1 MTLKSI
7 LLIRHAESL
16 EDVDP
21 TMHNISDDSVV
32 GLTEFG
38 KIQAKELG
46 QWIMSKVGLSAKLK
60 ILLSPSNRAKETWS
74 VIASD
79 FANPIEVDSDER
91 IRNLN
96 WGNITLE
103 TRSIIEAER
112 YEIGVL
118 HYCFPGGTNTP
129 EYIRAIDELVEEVI
143 LGCLEPDF
151 PEHIIVITHGFA
163 LRVIA
168 RSLLLIAEDE
178 FRQLRNPPN
187 GYHLE
192 LECLAEQGRFVPTEP
207 PLVVK

>member
-21 TMHNISDDSVV
+21 TMHNIADDSVV

-46 QWIMSKVGLSAKLK
+46 QWIVNKIGPSAKLK
-60 ILLSPSNRAKETWS
+60 VVLSASNRAKETWS
-74 VIASD
+74 VIASG
-79 FANPIEVDSDER
+79 FTYPVEISVDER

-96 WGNITLE
+96 WGSISLE
-103 TRSIIEAER
+103 TRATIEAER
-112 YEIGVL
+112 YAIGVL

-129 EYIRAIDELVEEVI
+129 EYVQAIDEFAEEVI

-168 RSLLLIAEDE
+168 RSLLVIAEDE
-178 FRQLRNPPN
+178 FRKLRNPPN

-192 LECLAEQGRFVPTEP
+192 LKYLAEQGRFVATEP
-207 PLVVK
+207 LLVVK

>member
-21 TMHNISDDSVV
+21 TIHNIADDSVV

-38 KIQAKELG
+38 KIQATELG
-46 QWIMSKVGLSAKLK
+46 LWIVSKIGPSAKLK
-60 ILLSPSNRAKETWS
+60 AVLSPSNRANEIWIG
-74 VIASD
+74 IASY
-79 FANPIEVDSDER
+79 FTNPVEGSVDER

-96 WGNITLE
+96 WGNISLE
-103 TRSIIEAER
+103 TRTIIEAER
-112 YEIGVL
+112 YAVGVL

-129 EYIRAIDELVEEVI
+129 EYVRAIDVFVGELI
-143 LGCLEPDF
+143 LGCSEMDF
-151 PEHIIVITHGFA
+151 PEHIIVVTHGFA

-168 RSLLLIAEDE
+168 RSLLVIAEDE
-178 FRQLRNPPN
+178 FRKLRNPPN

-192 LECLAEQGRFVPTEP
+192 LEYVPAQDRFVATEP
-207 PLVVK
+207 LLVVK